1 MRRRRSVQLMPTTVG
16 VLASDRSRALGRC
29 PTRVHPE
36 FVRIA
41 VLLVF
46 LAACG
51 GAGVQSTKATSTTG
65 GIAGL
70 ARDHDSGDPV
80 AKADIRLRATGQF
93 QPFATVTSDRGLF
106 DIQKLRP
113 GRYTL
118 SALFAGQP
126 IEVTNIEVRAGE
138 ITMVDVTFTL
148 GRPEPIHYDHNTKG
162 AEIDRYRPKSL
173 ADSAG
178 ALIEGTVNDTATR
191 QRVPGAVV
199 TAVHDNNVATTQHT
213 VSDDN
218 GRYRFDEVR
227 PGTYAI
233 SAYYSIGGR
242 AQIEVR
248 RSGIEVARA
257 EAVVVPLWIEMQQ

>member
-1 MRRRRSVQLMPTTVG
+1 M
-16 VLASDRSRALGRC
+16 
-29 PTRVHPE
+29 
-36 FVRIA
+36 RIA
-41 VLLVF
+41 VLVAFLV
-46 LAACG
+46 ACG
-51 GAGVQSTKATSTTG
+51 GVATQHKATPTTG

-80 AKADIRLRATGQF
+80 AKAEIRVRASGQF
-93 QPFATVTSDRGLF
+93 APLMTVSSDRGLF
-106 DIQKLRP
+106 DIQRLKP

-148 GRPEPIHYDHNTKG
+148 GRPEPMQYDHNVKG

-173 ADSAG
+173 AASSV
-178 ALIEGTVNDTATR
+178 ALIEGTVNDSATR

-199 TAVHDNNVATTQHT
+199 TAVHDNDVATTQQT
-213 VSDDN
+213 VSDDH
-218 GRYRFDEVR
+218 GRYRFEAMR
-227 PGTYAI
+227 PGVYSI

-248 RSGIEVARA
+248 RSGIEVASA
-257 EAVVVPLWIEMQQ
+257 EAVVVPLWIEMQR

>member
-1 MRRRRSVQLMPTTVG
+1 MRRSRSAQVMPGTVE
-16 VLASDRSRALGRC
+16 VSATDRFHALGRRA
-29 PTRVHPE
+29 PRVHVE
-36 FVRIA
+36 VVRIA
-41 VLLVF
+41 VLVIL

-51 GAGVQSTKATSTTG
+51 ATATNQTRATTTG

-80 AKADIRLRATGQF
+80 AKAEIRIRASGQF
-93 QPFATVTSDRGLF
+93 KPLQTLSSDRGLF

-148 GRPEPIHYDHNTKG
+148 GRPEPLQYDHNTKG

-173 ADSAG
+173 AESRA
-178 ALIEGTVNDTATR
+178 ALIEGTVNDTQTR
-191 QRVPGAVV
+191 LRVSGAVV
-199 TAVHDNNVATTQHT
+199 TAVHDDNVATTQQT
-213 VSDDN
+213 VSDDA

-227 PGTYAI
+227 PGIYAI

-248 RSGIEVARA
+248 RSGIEVTSS
-257 EAVVVPLWIEMQQ
+257 EAVVVPLWIEMTR

>member
-1 MRRRRSVQLMPTTVG
+1 M
-16 VLASDRSRALGRC
+16 
-29 PTRVHPE
+29 
-36 FVRIA
+36 RIA
-41 VLLVF
+41 VLVL
-46 LAACG
+46 LIAAACG
-51 GAGVQSTKATSTTG
+51 GTAGQTQKTRSTTG

-80 AKADIRLRATGQF
+80 AKAEIRVRATGQF
-93 QPFATVTSDRGLF
+93 KPLQTVSSDRGLF
-106 DIQKLRP
+106 DIQQLVP
-113 GRYTL
+113 GKYTL

-126 IEVTNIEVRAGE
+126 VEVTNIEVRAGE

-148 GRPEPIHYDHNTKG
+148 GRPEPIQYDYNTKG

-173 ADSAG
+173 AEKPI

-199 TAVHDNNVATTQHT
+199 TAVQDNNVSTTQHT
-213 VSDDN
+213 VSDDH
-218 GRYRFDEVR
+218 GRYRFEEVR

-248 RSGIEVARA
+248 RSGIEVASS
-257 EAVVVPLWIEMQQ
+257 EAVVVPLWIEMTR

>member
-1 MRRRRSVQLMPTTVG
+1 MPRTF
-16 VLASDRSRALGRC
+16 ASLDTDRSRALGRRA
-29 PTRVHPE
+29 TRVHPGS
-36 FVRIA
+36 VRIA
-41 VLLVF
+41 VLVLF

-51 GAGVQSTKATSTTG
+51 GAAAQTKATKVTG

-80 AKADIRLRATGQF
+80 AKAEIRVRASGQF
-93 QPFATVTSDRGLF
+93 EPLSTVSSDRGLF
-106 DIQKLRP
+106 DIQQLRP

-126 IEVTNIEVRAGE
+126 VEVTNIEVRAGE

-148 GRPEPIHYDHNTKG
+148 GRPEPIKYDYNTKG

-173 ADSAG
+173 AASSV

-191 QRVPGAVV
+191 QRVSGAVV
-199 TAVHDNNVATTQHT
+199 TAVHGDDVATTQQT
-213 VSDDN
+213 VSDDH
-218 GRYRFDEVR
+218 GRYRFESVR
-227 PGTYAI
+227 PGIYSI

-248 RSGIEVARA
+248 RSGIEVASA
-257 EAVVVPLWIEMQQ
+257 EAVIVPLWIEMQR